1 VAGVIGAEATLVA
14 GGVVGAILM
23 GGLLFYPGV
32 RDPEREPAPTA
43 VLNAADADADVADEP
58 TATSGVRGP

>member
-1 VAGVIGAEATLVA
+1 
-14 GGVVGAILM
+14 M

-43 VLNAADADADVADEP
+43 VDDAADAADEP

>member
-1 VAGVIGAEATLVA
+1 VAVVIGVEATLVV

-32 RDPEREPAPTA
+32 RDPEREPAPTG
-43 VLNAADADADVADEP
+43 VPDAADAVAER
-58 TATSGVRGP
+58 TATPGVRDP